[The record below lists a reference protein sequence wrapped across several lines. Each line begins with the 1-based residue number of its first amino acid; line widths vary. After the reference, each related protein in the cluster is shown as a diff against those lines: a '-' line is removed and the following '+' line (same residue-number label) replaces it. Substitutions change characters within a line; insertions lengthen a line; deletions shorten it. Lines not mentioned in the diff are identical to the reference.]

1 MAEKEQAAQE
11 HARNLERQVLE
22 YQQQQAQMMLQM
34 QQQQQ
39 MMQQHQAQMSWLMS

>member
-1 MAEKEQAAQE
+1 MAAKEQAAQE

-34 QQQQQ
+34 QQ
-39 MMQQHQAQMSWLMS
+39 